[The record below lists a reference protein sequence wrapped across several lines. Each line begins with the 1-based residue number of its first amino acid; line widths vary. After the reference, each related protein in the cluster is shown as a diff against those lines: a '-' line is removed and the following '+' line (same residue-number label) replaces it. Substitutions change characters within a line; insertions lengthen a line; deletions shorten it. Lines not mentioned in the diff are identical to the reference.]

1 MNFEAVPTLAI
12 IFGFV
17 SFCVY
22 MDYRVKLIKARASH
36 NGSELEAVNRKL
48 EQKTR
53 DLEERVQVLESIVT
67 DRKYRL
73 EKEIETPP

>member
-1 MNFEAVPTLAI
+1 MDFEAVPTLII

-22 MDYRVKLIKARASH
+22 MDYRVKALKARASS
-36 NGSELEAVNRKL
+36 NGTELEAVNKKL

-53 DLEERVQVLESIVT
+53 DLEDRVQVLESIVT
-67 DRKYRL
+67 DKQYRL
-73 EKEIETPP
+73 EKEIETL